1 MAIDR
6 VELIMQA
13 VECNKVQ
20 AMIYEDEIKD
30 IPDSRLMDFFKFR
43 LQFLD
48 RYDDIS
54 RQNLQAYKLYLIEN
68 NSPKTVA
75 ISFNFILNTLIKPQG
90 LRLTIWL
97 WEILHDLWIL
107 IQSNQSRQIRFLE
120 VS

>member
-43 LQFLD
+43 PF
-48 RYDDIS
+48 
-54 RQNLQAYKLYLIEN
+54 
-68 NSPKTVA
+68 
-75 ISFNFILNTLIKPQG
+75 NTLDFSK
-90 LRLTIWL
+90 RA
-97 WEILHDLWIL
+97 
-107 IQSNQSRQIRFLE
+107 
-120 VS
+120 